1 MPSSVTT
8 KSSAVR
14 PATAASPLVTDA
26 STVTISTRVRNVG
39 GWSTRATA
47 ARANACLLTDREPL
61 HADAARRLGHPSRRS
76 TATDRR
82 DRTAGGTPERGR
94 RLVLDGRELPR
105 FD

>member
-1 MPSSVTT
+1 

-14 PATAASPLVTDA
+14 PATAESPLVTET
-26 STVTISTRVRNVG
+26 STVTISTRVWNVG

-47 ARANACLLTDREPL
+47 ATANACLLTGRGPR
-61 HADAARRLGHPSRRS
+61 HADAAARPDRPSRRS

-82 DRTAGGTPERGR
+82 DWTARGSPERGR